1 MLEKQELMYM
11 KIKLQNKNIK
21 KFKKSI
27 DDIKMTWYS
36 YTCPYEKGKTNE
48 NNLKN
53 KLTKKSNFGK
63 LK

>member
-1 MLEKQELMYM
+1 MLEKQELIYM

-36 YTCPYEKGKTNE
+36 YTCP
-48 NNLKN
+48 
-53 KLTKKSNFGK
+53 
-63 LK
+63 